1 MVCLYIVRVCWNS
14 CLQARLYNHVG
25 FVAIRGACTPW
36 GTDQRWHW
44 PAGSCK
50 VQHLQLLG
58 EAVLWPAVRASSVA
72 GCPSL
77 CFFSVDHEVPLAAAT
92 TFERLA
98 ALLAKDDQGIS
109 RKCFHAFLELWQFM
123 TEFLW
128 MVFYSSSSIVLCCP
142 TLVSFLRSWKLGA
155 DTPTAC
161 ATSPSWSQMKMFVR
175 SSLTFQ
181 RTH

>member
-1 MVCLYIVRVCWNS
+1 MVCLYIVCVCVCWNS
-14 CLQARLYNHVG
+14 CFQARLYNHAG
-25 FVAIRGACTPW
+25 FVAIRCACTPR
-36 GTDQRWHW
+36 GTDQRHW

-58 EAVLWPAVRASSVA
+58 EAVLWPAVGASSVA

-77 CFFSVDHEVPLAAAT
+77 WVFSVDHEVPLAAAT
-92 TFERLA
+92 TFRTLSSFAFKWWSRYLKKVLPRL
-98 ALLAKDDQGIS
+98 S
-109 RKCFHAFLELWQFM
+109 WVM

-128 MVFYSSSSIVLCCP
+128 MVFYSSSSIVFCCP

-155 DTPTAC
+155 GTPTAC